1 MYDMDEYV
9 GKNIDRYLKDTG
21 AKKKLKKVATPF
33 LDESREPMGCTVAEA
48 TGDESVLGST
58 KPEGSLMTGNQGP
71 SLLHGLKQLIPVTR
85 DTWVQLWDELNGG
98 YTLDAVRRSQIL

>member
-1 MYDMDEYV
+1 MRGYVYDMDEYV

-48 TGDESVLGST
+48 
-58 KPEGSLMTGNQGP
+58 PGNG
-71 SLLHGLKQLIPVTR
+71 
-85 DTWVQLWDELNGG
+85 
-98 YTLDAVRRSQIL
+98 RSQKKIDTFPTAEAYREFERSHGC